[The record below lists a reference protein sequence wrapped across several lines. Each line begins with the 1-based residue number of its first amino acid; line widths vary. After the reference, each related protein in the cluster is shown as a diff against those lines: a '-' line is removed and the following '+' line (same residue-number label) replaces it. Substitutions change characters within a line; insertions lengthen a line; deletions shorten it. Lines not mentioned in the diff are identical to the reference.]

1 MASLIRSFRKA
12 IWLALEHD
20 VLNSAKAVAYSG
32 MLALFPAL
40 VVLTALLAQAPEG
53 TSLVGEVRG
62 AFEQFLPDDSMTL
75 LRSAM
80 EARKLYSVQLI
91 FSAAGLSVFAG
102 LGMMLSLMEG
112 FRRAYRLPR
121 NHWGFWQQRLRA
133 LLLVPIV
140 LIPLSLATLVL
151 VFGRQIEIWM
161 IENAGHELRHVVL
174 FFWRMVR
181 WSIALVT
188 IVSVLGALYHFGTGH
203 VATRTTSLSRKRL
216 AVFWILVGL
225 WISSLVMAVV
235 SSGGPKTRALDFTNP
250 SLYAIVG
257 TSSFIAFLFVRYI
270 LPLQRRR
277 EQWALVGPG
286 AVAATL
292 VWFPSTLAFGW
303 YVTRI
308 ANYSMFYGPFGAGIA
323 TLIWL
328 YITSLS
334 ALLGAEL
341 NGVLFRERQELTSTS
356 DGSGLD
362 SPAL

>member
-62 AFEQFLPDDSMTL
+62 AFEQFLPDDSMSL
-75 LRSAM
+75 LRSAI
-80 EARKLYSVQLI
+80 ETRKFHSVQLI
-91 FSAAGLSVFAG
+91 FSAAGLSVFASLG
-102 LGMMLSLMEG
+102 LMLSLMDG

-121 NHWGFWQQRLRA
+121 DHWGFWQRRLRA

-151 VFGRQIEIWM
+151 VFGHQFEIWM
-161 IENAGHELRHVVL
+161 IDNAGHQLQHFVL

-181 WSIALVT
+181 WAIALVT
-188 IVSVLGALYHFGTGH
+188 SVSVLGALYHFGTDH
-203 VATRTTSLSRKRL
+203 VATQATSLSRKRL
-216 AVFWILVGL
+216 AAFWILIGL

-235 SSGGPKTRALDFTNP
+235 SSGGSKARGLDITNP

-257 TSSFIAFLFVRYI
+257 TGSFIAFLFVRYI
-270 LPLQRRR
+270 LPLHRRK
-277 EQWALVGPG
+277 EHWALVGPG

-308 ANYSMFYGPFGAGIA
+308 ADYSMFYGPFGAGIA

-328 YITSLS
+328 YITSFS

-341 NGVLFRERQELTSTS
+341 NGVLFRERQKRASASEN
-356 DGSGLD
+356 SGLD
-362 SPAL
+362 CSAQ

>member
-1 MASLIRSFRKA
+1 MASLIRSLRKA
-12 IWLALEHD
+12 IWLSLEHD

-62 AFEQFLPDDSMTL
+62 AFEQFLPDDSMSL

-80 EARKLYSVQLI
+80 ETRKFHSVQLI
-91 FSAAGLSVFAG
+91 FSAAGLSIFAG
-102 LGMMLSLMEG
+102 LGLMLSLMEG

-121 NHWGFWQQRLRA
+121 DHWSFWQRRLRA
-133 LLLVPIV
+133 FLLVPIV

-151 VFGRQIEIWM
+151 VFGRQIELWM
-161 IENAGHELRHVVL
+161 IDNSGHQLQHFVL
-174 FFWRMVR
+174 FLWRMVR
-181 WSIALVT
+181 WAIALVT
-188 IVSVLGALYHFGTGH
+188 SISVLGALYHFGTGH
-203 VATRTTSLSRKRL
+203 AATQTTSLSRKRL
-216 AVFWILVGL
+216 TVFWILVGL

-235 SSGGPKTRALDFTNP
+235 ASGGHKAQGLDITNP
-250 SLYAIVG
+250 SLYAVVG
-257 TSSFIAFLFVRYI
+257 TGSFITFLFVRYI
-270 LPLQRRR
+270 LPLHRRK
-277 EQWALVGPG
+277 EHWALVGPG

-292 VWFPSTLAFGW
+292 VWFPSTLTFGW

-308 ANYSMFYGPFGAGIA
+308 ADYSMFYGPFGAGIA

-328 YITSLS
+328 YITSFS

-341 NGVLFRERQELTSTS
+341 NGVLFRERQEQASAS
-356 DGSGLD
+356 KNSVLD
-362 SPAL
+362 CAVL